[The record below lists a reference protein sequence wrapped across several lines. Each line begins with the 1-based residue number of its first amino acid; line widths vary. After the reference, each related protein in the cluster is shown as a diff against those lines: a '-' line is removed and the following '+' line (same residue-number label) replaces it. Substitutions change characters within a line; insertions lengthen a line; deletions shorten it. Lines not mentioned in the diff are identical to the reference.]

1 MYDIDDIAR
10 QILSWKTLY
19 LMKKDPHFKGIFAD
33 FNKYTFKCN
42 NTGLFTYY
50 SDPPEYSRIRIIF
63 DGFDWTLDSIKQQI
77 SLKIKEYKINERK
90 KSMNKDFV

>member
-10 QILSWKTLY
+10 RMLSWKTLY
-19 LMKKDPHFKGIFAD
+19 EMKKDPHFKGIFAD
-33 FNKYTFKCN
+33 LNKYTFKCH
-42 NTGLFTYY
+42 NTGVFTYF
-50 SDPPEYSRIRIIF
+50 SDPPEYSSIRITL